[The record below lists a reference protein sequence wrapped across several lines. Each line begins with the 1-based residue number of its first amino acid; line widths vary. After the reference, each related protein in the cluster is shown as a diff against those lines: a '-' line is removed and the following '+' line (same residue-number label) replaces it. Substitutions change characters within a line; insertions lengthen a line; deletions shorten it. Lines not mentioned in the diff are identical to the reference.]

1 MNRETWYDY
10 PLRWAQLTLAENDP
24 ATLDLAF
31 WLDYFRRVKAQG
43 ACLSAGGYIAY
54 YPTDIPLHY
63 RSAWLGDGDPFGDLV
78 AGCRDMGMSVL
89 ARTDPHAVHEEVY
102 EAHPEWIAVD
112 SEGQPRRHWSMPGAW
127 VTCALGAYNFEFMT
141 DVHREIVSYYD
152 VDGIFSN
159 RWAGHGVCYCENCQ
173 RSFYDATGLA
183 LPRTQAWDDLRW
195 KAYREWRERR
205 LFELARVWDAAIREI
220 RPAARYIPNS
230 GGGALSSLDMK
241 TLADM
246 VPLLFADRQARSGI
260 EPPWV
265 SGKNA
270 REFRAAFGTKPIGG
284 IFSVGLEE
292 KYRWKDSVQSQAEL
306 RIWVAEAIAN
316 GMRPWFTKFCAQIHD
331 DRWLRVV
338 EEVYT
343 WHARH
348 DRYWRDREPLA
359 RVGVVY
365 SQQTAA
371 NYGGP
376 DAHAKVE
383 DPIRGVYQALIEA
396 RIPFEMVHDRLMD
409 AAHLSRLR
417 TLVLPNV
424 AALSDAQCDDLR
436 AFVAAGGSLVATYET
451 SRYDEHGTP
460 RRNLGLA
467 DLFGVDAIG
476 APRGPIKNAYLH
488 VEPDASIAPTMLAG
502 MEDAQRLIYGGYEL
516 PVRARP
522 GVNFAPA
529 PITVV
534 PSYPDLPMEEVYP
547 RMPHTAIPG
556 VYCRKVGAGRI
567 AYFPWDLARI
577 FWEVLNIDH
586 GKLLSNA
593 VRWVTDEP
601 APVTVE
607 GPGVLDVT
615 AWRGPGAIT
624 VHLVNLTNPM
634 MMRGAFR
641 ELWPVGPQRVTIPL
655 PAGAQ
660 VERVHLLVAST
671 TPDVRV
677 MDDRLGIT
685 VPTVVDHEVVAI
697 DLAG

>member
-1 MNRETWYDY
+1 MSGAASTAPVGVTGRLTD
-10 PLRWAQLTLAENDP
+10 LSAAQLARLLERGASPDP
-24 ATLDLAF
+24 EVERATAAAIADVRARGDAALLDLA
-31 WLDYFRRVKAQG
+31 RR
-43 ACLSAGGYIAY
+43 
-54 YPTDIPLHY
+54 
-63 RSAWLGDGDPFGDLV
+63 
-78 AGCRDMGMSVL
+78 
-89 ARTDPHAVHEEVY
+89 
-102 EAHPEWIAVD
+102 
-112 SEGQPRRHWSMPGAW
+112 
-127 VTCALGAYNFEFMT
+127 
-141 DVHREIVSYYD
+141 
-152 VDGIFSN
+152 
-159 RWAGHGVCYCENCQ
+159 
-173 RSFYDATGLA
+173 YDAAVPQRLEVPREACRHALA
-183 LPRTQAWDDLRW
+183 
-195 KAYREWRERR
+195 
-205 LFELARVWDAAIREI
+205 ELAAA
-220 RPAARYIPNS
+220 
-230 GGGALSSLDMK
+230 L
-241 TLADM
+241 
-246 VPLLFADRQARSGI
+246 
-260 EPPWV
+260 
-265 SGKNA
+265 
-270 REFRAAFGTKPIGG
+270 RAA
-284 IFSVGLEE
+284 LEE
-292 KYRWKDSVQSQAEL
+292 AAANVRAFHAAQLPDEL
-306 RIWVAEAIAN
+306 EVEV
-316 GMRPWFTKFCAQIHD
+316 RPGV
-331 DRWLRVV
+331 RLGR
-338 EEVYT
+338 
-343 WHARH
+343 RP
-348 DRYWRDREPLA
+348 EPLA

-567 AYFPWDLARI
+567 AYLPWDLARI